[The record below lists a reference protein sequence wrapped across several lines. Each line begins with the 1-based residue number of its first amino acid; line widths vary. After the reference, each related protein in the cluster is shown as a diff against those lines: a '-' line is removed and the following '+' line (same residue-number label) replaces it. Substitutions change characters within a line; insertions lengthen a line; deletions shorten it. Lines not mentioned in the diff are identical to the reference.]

1 MAARGLGALVALAT
15 VLAGAVPAHPQHH
28 GHSHT
33 AGTPGDGHLRAPASP
48 HQIQARRRPGPG
60 VGHAVPPPPE
70 AVVRDGRGFG
80 MAFAADQEGYPGP
93 LHVLELKDRLRLD
106 PAQEA
111 RVRALLQR
119 MFDEARPKGARL
131 LDAEARLRR
140 LFGAGGGGGGPARP
154 PATAV
159 RTAVTEVEQARTEL
173 RLVHLLAHLETHA
186 LLSEAQRR
194 AYQEARWPG
203 R

>member
-1 MAARGLGALVALAT
+1 MRARLVALVALAM
-15 VLAGAVPAHPQHH
+15 VFAGSVPAHAQHH
-28 GHSHT
+28 GHGHGHPSGAPT
-33 AGTPGDGHLRAPASP
+33 DGHLRA
-48 HQIQARRRPGPG
+48 QACIEDF
-60 VGHAVPPPPE
+60 E

-111 RVRALLQR
+111 RVRALLQA

-140 LFGAGGGGGGPARP
+140 LF
-154 PATAV
+154 ATGTADASAV
-159 RTAVTEVEQARTEL
+159 RAAVAEVEQARTAL
-173 RLVHLLAHLETHA
+173 RLVHLLAHLETRA
-186 LLSEAQRR
+186 LLTEAQRR
-194 AYQEARWPG
+194 AYHEARWPG

>member
-1 MAARGLGALVALAT
+1 MTTRCVCVLVALAT
-15 VLAGAVPAHPQHH
+15 MLAGGIPAHAQHH

-33 AGTPGDGHLRAPASP
+33 AGTPADGHLRA
-48 HQIQARRRPGPG
+48 QAC
-60 VGHAVPPPPE
+60 ADE
-70 AVVRDGRGFG
+70 FDAVVRDGRGFG

-106 PAQEA
+106 AAQEA

-140 LFGAGGGGGGPARP
+140 LFGAGTAD
-154 PATAV
+154 ASAV
-159 RTAVTEVEQARTEL
+159 RTAVAEVEQARTEL
-173 RLVHLLAHLETHA
+173 RLVHLLAHLETRA
-186 LLSEAQRR
+186 LLTEAQRR
-194 AYQEARWPG
+194 AYHEARWPG

>member
-33 AGTPGDGHLRAPASP
+33 AGTPGDGHLRA
-48 HQIQARRRPGPG
+48 QAC
-60 VGHAVPPPPE
+60 ADEFE

-140 LFGAGGGGGGPARP
+140 LFGAGSAD
-154 PATAV
+154 ATAV

-173 RLVHLLAHLETHA
+173 RLVHLLAHLETRA